1 MQQSSPVGAGGQIR
15 PNYSE
20 RGRRKPIRGLRLTEP
35 CQYLSSGDSSNI
47 SRLLRTTKKF
57 GTSDIYVGLPH
68 TVFKEQNPELAL
80 FLSKLHAA
88 CLRVWA
94 TGGEVRCV
102 DNFTEQDHFMDS
114 LRDLA
119 TFNENSPPEARFHG
133 YMVNIQPQDVPG
145 DPGSFHNEIPQSQLS
160 HDQHTQ
166 RDIIL
171 HQWLNL
177 LTRTSAFCRSIDLP
191 FAAAMPWWLHDL
203 AGEPVTVPWGA
214 SQTRTCIAD
223 IIAPLLEDY
232 VVMTA
237 SDDHSVM
244 AHRVLRQLRSTSNK
258 MISGQSIPRVLACS
272 GESDSISRETSSQG
286 NGVDE
291 PASET
296 VEHLEKTFVPYPVF
310 GGTIITESQTQRELS
325 SVHRH
330 DKFNEAQTAES
341 RDLLPPHNNHAR
353 GGSSD
358 ERFGSVLHSLELL
371 KPKRHSHPHTPS
383 PVGGDRQRS

>member
-1 MQQSSPVGAGGQIR
+1 MQQSFPVGAGGH
-15 PNYSE
+15 SE
-20 RGRRKPIRGLRLTEP
+20 RGRRKPIRGLRLTQP
-35 CQYLSSGDSSNI
+35 YQYFSGGDSSSI
-47 SRLLRTTKKF
+47 SRLLRIAKHY
-57 GTSDIYVGLPH
+57 GTSDIYVGLPR
-68 TVFKEQNPELAL
+68 TVFKEQNSELAL
-80 FLSKLHAA
+80 FISKLHAA
-88 CLRVWA
+88 HLRLWA
-94 TGGEVRCV
+94 MGGEVRCV

-119 TFNENSPPEARFHG
+119 TFNESSPPEARFHG

-145 DPGSFHNEIPQSQLS
+145 DPGCFHNEIPQFQLS
-160 HDQHTQ
+160 DDQHTQ

-177 LTRTSAFCRSIDLP
+177 LTRASAFGRSIDLP

-223 IIAPLLEDY
+223 IIAPLLDDY
-232 VVMTA
+232 VVMT
-237 SDDHSVM
+237 SSEDHSVM
-244 AHRVLRQLRSTSNK
+244 AHRILRQLRSTSNK
-258 MISGQSIPRVLACS
+258 MISGQSMPRMLACS
-272 GESDSISRETSSQG
+272 GESDSISRGTSSQG

-310 GGTIITESQTQRELS
+310 GGTIITESQAQRELS
-325 SVHRH
+325 SVYRH
-330 DKFNEAQTAES
+330 DDSHEAQTAES
-341 RDLLPPHNNHAR
+341 GDLLPPNNNHAR

-358 ERFGSVLHSLELL
+358 ERFDSVLHSLELL

-383 PVGGDRQRS
+383 PVGGDS

>member
-15 PNYSE
+15 PSHSE
-20 RGRRKPIRGLRLTEP
+20 RGRQKPIRGLRLTEP
-35 CQYLSSGDSSNI
+35 CQNLSSGDSSNI
-47 SRLLRTTKKF
+47 SRLLRLTKKY

-68 TVFKEQNPELAL
+68 TVFKEQNQELAL
-80 FLSKLHAA
+80 FISKLHAA
-88 CLRVWA
+88 HLRVWA
-94 TGGEVRCV
+94 RGGEVRCV
-102 DNFTEQDHFMDS
+102 DSFTEQDHFMDG
-114 LRDLA
+114 LKDLA
-119 TFNENSPPEARFHG
+119 TFNDRSPPEARFHG

-145 DPGSFHNEIPQSQLS
+145 DSGCFQHEIPQSQLS

-171 HQWLNL
+171 HQWLNV
-177 LTRTSAFCRSIDLP
+177 LTRASAFCRSIDLP

-223 IIAPLLEDY
+223 IIAPLLDDY

-237 SDDHSVM
+237 SEDHSVM
-244 AHRVLRQLRSTSNK
+244 AHRILRQLRSTSNK
-258 MISGQSIPRVLACS
+258 MISGQSMPRVLACS
-272 GESDSISRETSSQG
+272 GESDSILRGTSSQSD
-286 NGVDE
+286 GVDE

-310 GGTIITESQTQRELS
+310 GGTIITELQAQREVS
-325 SVHRH
+325 SVHGH
-330 DKFNEAQTAES
+330 AEFNETQKAES
-341 RDLLPPHNNHAR
+341 RDLIPPNNNHAR

-358 ERFGSVLHSLELL
+358 ERFDSVLHSLELL

-383 PVGGDRQRS
+383 PVGGDRPGS